1 MEIRRSG
8 EISKFPELFI
18 GVHTVFLGTCIVRK
32 LVMDLLNRAETSNE
46 F

>member
-8 EISKFPELFI
+8 ELSKFPELF
-18 GVHTVFLGTCIVRK
+18 VRAHTVFLGTCIVLM